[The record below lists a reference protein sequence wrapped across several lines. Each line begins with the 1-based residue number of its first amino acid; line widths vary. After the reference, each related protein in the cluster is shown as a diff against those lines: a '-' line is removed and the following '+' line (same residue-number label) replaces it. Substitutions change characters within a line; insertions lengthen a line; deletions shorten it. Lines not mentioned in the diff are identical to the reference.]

1 MALHL
6 LKIEF
11 IVKSLHIKRTIDMMV
26 KFITIVGLP
35 FWLRWSR
42 TCQQCRRSRFDPGVG
57 KIPGEGNGYPLQRI

>member
-11 IVKSLHIKRTIDMMV
+11 IVKDLHIKKTIDLLV
-26 KFITIVGLP
+26 KFIKIVGLP
-35 FWLRWSR
+35 CWPRWQR
-42 TCQQCRRSRFDPGVG
+42 ICQQCRRPRFDSGVG